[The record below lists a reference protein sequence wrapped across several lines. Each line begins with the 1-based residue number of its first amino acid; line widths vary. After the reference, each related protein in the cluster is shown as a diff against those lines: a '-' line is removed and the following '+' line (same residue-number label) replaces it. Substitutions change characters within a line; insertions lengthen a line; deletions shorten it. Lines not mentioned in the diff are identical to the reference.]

1 MATDAFLKLT
11 KIRGNIMDNIPEEQ
25 QVARIT
31 LAAKTEFLSAVASFV
46 REVSMKLGLAGND
59 IERLELVVEEAC
71 MNVIEHAFDPGEQG
85 FFDVVIL
92 RKPGQVVVAV
102 EDQGLPFDFRKFDA
116 DKESGLGVMLMK
128 AFADE
133 INFLNLGRRGKRV
146 ELVKNLPYKD
156 VEAYISEEEKDRVAP
171 VTPVSKDVPTT
182 IRLMEP
188 DDSVGLARC
197 VYRCYG
203 YTYANG
209 DVYFPDRV
217 RELLESGL
225 LISHIVL
232 GPGDEIIGHIAIR
245 KEYAD
250 AVIGERGQAV
260 VDPRYRGHGLLK
272 KMVSSSI
279 AHARE
284 LGMYGTYSEG
294 VTVHTYSQ
302 QAALSMGAHETGV
315 LLGFT
320 PATMSFKKI
329 EESDRQ
335 QRQAAVLLYTRINEE
350 PQRDAYP
357 PFHHQAVIRRI
368 YEINGLR
375 RNVISALDVKKP
387 ADVPLSAQVDVKVQ
401 TEANRAFML
410 IKQYGADLEELV
422 RFRLRE
428 LCLRRVDCI
437 YIDLPL
443 SHPATP
449 KFCASLELL
458 GFSFAGVI
466 PEMSEGDVLRLQYLN
481 NVDANLDNI
490 QIASDFGK
498 ELLDY
503 VAKARG

>member
-1 MATDAFLKLT
+1 
-11 KIRGNIMDNIPEEQ
+11 MDNIPEEQ

-31 LAAKTEFLSAVASFV
+31 LTAKTEFLSAVASFV
-46 REVSMKLGLAGND
+46 REISMKLGLAGND

-133 INFLNLGRRGKRV
+133 IHFLNLGRRGKRV

-217 RELLESGL
+217 REFLESGL
-225 LISHIVL
+225 LISHIAL
-232 GPGDEIIGHIAIR
+232 TADDEIIGHIAIR
-245 KEYAD
+245 KEYPD

-272 KMVSSSI
+272 EMESYSVD
-279 AHARE
+279 HAKGM
-284 LGMYGTYSEG
+284 GMYGTYGEA

-302 QAALSMGAHETGV
+302 KAAFSIGARETGV

-320 PATMSFKKI
+320 PATMLFKKI
-329 EESDRQ
+329 QEEHRQ
-335 QRQAAVLLYTRINEE
+335 QRQAVILLYGRLNEE
-350 PQRDAYP
+350 PWRDMYP

-368 YEINGLR
+368 YKENNFR
-375 RNVISALDVKKP
+375 RNTMNALDVKEP
-387 ADVPLSAQVDVKVQ
+387 ADIPPFSQVDVKVQ
-401 TEANRAFML
+401 TDASRAFMRV
-410 IKQYGADLEELV
+410 IQYGADLEELV
-422 RFRLRE
+422 KFRLRE
-428 LCLRRVDCI
+428 LCLRRIDCI

-443 SHPATP
+443 SQPATQ
-449 KFCASLELL
+449 KFCASLEML
-458 GFSFAGVI
+458 GFFFGGVL
-466 PEMSEGDVLRLQYLN
+466 PELFNGDVLRLQYLN
-481 NVDANLDNI
+481 NVDINLENV

-498 ELLDY
+498 ELFDY
-503 VAKARG
+503 VVKAKGD

>member
-1 MATDAFLKLT
+1 MKQ
-11 KIRGNIMDNIPEEQ
+11 RGDTVDDLQQEQ
-25 QVARIT
+25 KVAHIT
-31 LAAKTEFLSAVASFV
+31 IEAKPEFLAAVASFV
-46 REVSMKLGLAGND
+46 REISTRLGLARSD

-71 MNVIEHAFDPGEQG
+71 MNVIEHAFDPGERG

-116 DKESGLGVMLMK
+116 EKESGLGIMLMK

-133 INFLNLGRRGKRV
+133 IHFLNLGRRGKRV

-156 VEAYISEEEKDRVAP
+156 VEAYISEEEKDRAIPPTDVP
-171 VTPVSKDVPTT
+171 KDVPIT

-232 GPGDEIIGHIAIR
+232 GAGDEIIGHIAIR
-245 KEYAD
+245 KEYPD

-284 LGMYGTYSEG
+284 MGMYGTYSEG

-302 QAALSMGAHETGV
+302 QAAISMGARETGV

-329 EESDRQ
+329 QEGERQ
-335 QRQAAVLLYTRINEE
+335 QRQAAVLLYTRINAE
-350 PQRDAYP
+350 PQRDVYP
-357 PFHHQAVIRRI
+357 PFHHQAIIRRI
-368 YEINGLR
+368 YDANDFK
-375 RNVISALDVKKP
+375 RNVISPLDVKEP
-387 ADVPLSAQVDVKVQ
+387 ADVPPSSQVDVRVQ
-401 TEANRAFML
+401 TEASRAFML

-422 RFRLRE
+422 KFRLRE

-449 KFCASLELL
+449 KFCASLEML
-458 GFSFAGVI
+458 GFFFAGVI

-481 NVDANLDNI
+481 NVDVDPGNI

-503 VAKARG
+503 VVKARG

>member
-1 MATDAFLKLT
+1 
-11 KIRGNIMDNIPEEQ
+11 MDNISEEQ

-31 LAAKTEFLSAVASFV
+31 LAAKTELLSAVASFV
-46 REVSMKLGLAGND
+46 REISMKLGLAGTD
-59 IERLELVVEEAC
+59 IDRLELMVEEAC
-71 MNVIEHAFDPGEQG
+71 MNVIEHAFDPGESG
-85 FFDVVIL
+85 FFDVVVL

-133 INFLNLGRRGKRV
+133 IHFLNLGRRGKRV

-156 VEAYISEEEKDRVAP
+156 VEAYISEEEKDRAAP

-232 GPGDEIIGHIAIR
+232 DPGDEIIGHLAIR
-245 KEYAD
+245 KDHPD

-272 KMVSSSI
+272 KMLSASA

-284 LGMYGTYSEG
+284 LGMCGTYSEG
-294 VTVHTYSQ
+294 VTVHTFSQ
-302 QAALSMGAHETGV
+302 QGAISMGARETGV

-329 EESDRQ
+329 EDKDRQ
-335 QRQAAVLLYTRINEE
+335 QRQAAVLFYTRMNEE
-350 PQRDAYP
+350 PQRDVYP
-357 PFHHQAVIRRI
+357 PFHHQSIIRRI
-368 YEINGLR
+368 YENNNFR
-375 RNVISALDVKKP
+375 RNIISPLDIKEP
-387 ADVPLSAQVDVKVQ
+387 ADVPPSSQVDVRVQ
-401 TEANRAFML
+401 TEASRAFML

-422 RFRLRE
+422 KFRLRE

-437 YIDLPL
+437 YVDLPL
-443 SHPATP
+443 SNPATP
-449 KFCASLELL
+449 KFCASLEML
-458 GFSFAGVI
+458 GFFFSGII
-466 PEMSEGDVLRLQYLN
+466 PEMSEGDALRLQYLN
-481 NVDANLDNI
+481 NVDFDPANI

-503 VAKARG
+503 VIKARG

>member
-1 MATDAFLKLT
+1 VGDLQ
-11 KIRGNIMDNIPEEQ
+11 EEQ

-31 LAAKTEFLSAVASFV
+31 LAAKTELLSAVAGFV
-46 REVSMKLGLAGND
+46 REISMKLGLSGDD
-59 IERLELVVEEAC
+59 IDRLELMVEEAC

-102 EDQGLPFDFRKFDA
+102 EDRGLPFDFRKFDA
-116 DKESGLGVMLMK
+116 DQESGLGVMLMK

-133 INFLNLGRRGKRV
+133 IHFLNLGRQGKRV

-156 VEAYISEEEKDRVAP
+156 VEAYISEEEKNRTVPQEA
-171 VTPVSKDVPTT
+171 VSKDISIK

-188 DDSVGLARC
+188 DDSIGLARC

-209 DVYFPDRV
+209 DVYFPERV

-232 GPGDEIIGHIAIR
+232 GADDEIIGHIAIR
-245 KEYAD
+245 KEYPD

-294 VTVHTYSQ
+294 VTVHTFSQ
-302 QAALSMGAHETGV
+302 QAAISMGAHETGV

-329 EESDRQ
+329 EERERQ
-335 QRQAAVLLYTRINEE
+335 QRQAAILLYTRVNDE
-350 PQRDAYP
+350 PQRDVYP
-357 PFHHQAVIRRI
+357 PFHHQAIIRRI
-368 YEINGLR
+368 YESNDFR
-375 RNVISALDVKKP
+375 RNIISALDLKK
-387 ADVPLSAQVDVKVQ
+387 ATDVPPSSQVDVKVQ
-401 TEANRAFML
+401 TEASRAFML

-422 RFRLRE
+422 KFRLRE

-449 KFCASLELL
+449 KFCASLEMA
-458 GFSFAGVI
+458 GFFFSGVI

-481 NVDANLDNI
+481 NVDVDPGTI

-503 VAKARG
+503 VLKARG